1 MSFNP
6 IKVVD
11 KFAPEDMDKG
21 PIAVLNLLK
30 FKAGGE
36 ASYKRNTAEWVF
48 SLPRFSTHPRS
59 RCSPLVSTPLS
70 ALFVNPHV
78 RCAAIRSSRESVV

>member
-36 ASYKRNTAEWVF
+36 ASYKRNTRTATT
-48 SLPRFSTHPRS
+48 PRMCRKPRE
-59 RCSPLVSTPLS
+59 RK
-70 ALFVNPHV
+70 NPFCEGV
-78 RCAAIRSSRESVV
+78 LWPN

>member
-1 MSFNP
+1 MGFNP
-6 IKVVD
+6 IEVVD

-36 ASYKRNTAEWVF
+36 G
-48 SLPRFSTHPRS
+48 
-59 RCSPLVSTPLS
+59 
-70 ALFVNPHV
+70 
-78 RCAAIRSSRESVV
+78 II